1 MKPRSQLLSRAASR
15 SKPPA
20 PARTRAEKD
29 EPAKAPAKARP
40 KDRAAADAVK
50 KTGRRPASPGKRN
63 PPPHQP
69 PSQDGKERP
78 DGRLERGAR
87 TRGQVLDAL
96 LSLLAEGN
104 YAPSTQEVSERAGV
118 SRRLVFH
125 HFTDTESM
133 LAAFYQKQT
142 AILDALVT
150 PIADSLPLP
159 GRLLALVE
167 QRARIYERITHT
179 RRAALTREYVSPP
192 LAGRLNAFRSIKRAQ
207 IEAVFAPEIA
217 SCHQSVRTEI
227 AAALGCA
234 ASFST
239 WESLRR
245 HQQLDVEAAQRV
257 LTHLLSGILRL
268 TPGGA
273 NLVVLYGTGA
283 RRSDASK

>member
-1 MKPRSQLLSRAASR
+1 M
-15 SKPPA
+15 
-20 PARTRAEKD
+20 
-29 EPAKAPAKARP
+29 
-40 KDRAAADAVK
+40 
-50 KTGRRPASPGKRN
+50 
-63 PPPHQP
+63 
-69 PSQDGKERP
+69 
-78 DGRLERGAR
+78 ERGAR

-104 YAPSTQEVSERAGV
+104 YAPSIQEVSERAGV

-133 LAAFYQKQT
+133 QAAFYQKQT

-159 GRLLALVE
+159 SRLLALVE
-167 QRARIYERITHT
+167 QRVRIYEKITHT

-207 IEAVFAPEIA
+207 VEAVFAPEIA
-217 SCHQSVRTEI
+217 SCHESVRTEI

-245 HQQLDVEAAQRV
+245 HQQLDVDAAQRV

-273 NLVVLYGTGA
+273 NLVVLYGPGTWRSGA
-283 RRSDASK
+283 PK